1 MDAVNR
7 KMMLIGLFLSKFDT
21 DGLKEL
27 GFSGFWEAY
36 NTLAFAL
43 GGKAKSINNYRDEFD
58 PYYDNPRKGWAVRPL
73 RRSRKEAMEE
83 YAGLSLSEFADL
95 IRREVSNLGDLDET
109 VNPKK
114 QDGKADSFAKR
125 MMTGQSAEK
134 FFEEHYA
141 EEPSFAKATVQRT
154 TFLGCGFDFKVS
166 TDEYPFYAVEVKGL
180 GPENGPFQM
189 TDKEYQI
196 AETLQDRYFLYVVRG
211 FNTPHPFPSLIRNPI
226 SVASDLQLE
235 KKSQDITISFW
246 NGKITSE
253 RFAKHSAHGV

>member
-1 MDAVNR
+1 MDEINR
-7 KMMLIGLFLSKFDT
+7 KMMLIGLYLSKFDQA
-21 DGLKEL
+21 GLKEL
-27 GFSGFWEAY
+27 GFSSFWQAY

-58 PYYDNPRKGWAVRPL
+58 PYCDNPRKGWAIRPL
-73 RRSRKEAMEE
+73 RKNRKEMMDE

-95 IRREVSNLGDLDET
+95 ICREVSCLGDLDET
-109 VNPKK
+109 VSLRK
-114 QDGKADSFAKR
+114 QNANADSFAKR
-125 MMTGQSAEK
+125 MMTGQSAER

-141 EEPSFAKATVQRT
+141 EMPAFTNASVQRT

-166 TDEYPFYAVEVKGL
+166 SEGDPFYAVEVKGL

-211 FNTPHPFPSLIRNPI
+211 FDTPHPFPSLIRNPI
-226 SVASDLQLE
+226 SVAHELQLE

-246 NGKITSE
+246 NGAITSAH
-253 RFAKHSAHGV
+253 FARPHAHAV